1 MPGLR
6 IVVLNNQGGRIF
18 GMIDGP
24 KNRKEAGKYFIGKQ
38 TLQAAS
44 VAKEFGFRYYKCTA
58 GDNHDKQINDFFE
71 QSDKPKLFEFIS
83 DPVLDKTDYE
93 KFIIELKSK
102 YETAI

>member
-1 MPGLR
+1 ML
-6 IVVLNNQGGRIF
+6 
-18 GMIDGP
+18 
-24 KNRKEAGKYFIGKQ
+24 
-38 TLQAAS
+38 
-44 VAKEFGFRYYKCTA
+44 FRSKCTA

-71 QSDKPKLFEFIS
+71 QSDKPKLLEFIS